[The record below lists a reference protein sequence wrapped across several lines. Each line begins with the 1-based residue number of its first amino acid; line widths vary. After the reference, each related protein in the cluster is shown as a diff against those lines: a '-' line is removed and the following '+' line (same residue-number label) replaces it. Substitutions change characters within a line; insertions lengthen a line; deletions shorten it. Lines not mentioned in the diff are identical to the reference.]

1 MGCFQMVSN
10 ALAVAGDR
18 LVAIINVEPAG
29 SVMVR
34 APCRWTNSCRL
45 CRGLKYATCGS
56 SPEGLQR
63 AHHLHYHGFPMG
75 VGPTPQGSNLWTQ
88 TQKRKACKGW

>member
-1 MGCFQMVSN
+1 MGRFQVVSN

-18 LVAIINVEPAG
+18 LVAIVSVESAG

-34 APCRWTNSCRL
+34 DPCQWTNSCSLR
-45 CRGLKYATCGS
+45 RGPECATSRS

-63 AHHLHYHGFPMG
+63 VHHLRCHGFPMG

-88 TQKRKACKGW
+88 TQKRKAYKGW